1 MPLAVATAGLAV
13 SVPMLCLLCVFSF
26 VTCTCIVEAMSG
38 ANAVRKIQ
46 AKRRRQPADV
56 SGSSSSVNS
65 QLIDVNGDNGD
76 ESPNSYDDD
85 QDPLLP
91 RQASRNKELFQIS
104 EVNFNIF
111 GLSKLHFSL

>member
-1 MPLAVATAGLAV
+1 MPLAVATAGLAI
-13 SVPMLCLLCVFSF
+13 SVPLLCLLCIFSF
-26 VTCTCIVEAMSG
+26 ITCTCIVEAMSG

-65 QLIDVNGDNGD
+65 QLLDNENGE
-76 ESPNSYDDD
+76 ESPNAYDDD

-104 EVNFNIF
+104 EVF
-111 GLSKLHFSL
+111 LY